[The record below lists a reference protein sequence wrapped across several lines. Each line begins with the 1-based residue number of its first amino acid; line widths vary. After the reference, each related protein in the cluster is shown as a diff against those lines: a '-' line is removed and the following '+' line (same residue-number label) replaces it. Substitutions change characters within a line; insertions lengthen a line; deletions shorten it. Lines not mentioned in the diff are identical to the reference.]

1 MLDDCTQY
9 KLRNT
14 HHSDEKT
21 RLLRGTTNT
30 SITDDADSEASSKT
44 SETDR
49 QTCTELNETLV
60 QGHLQ
65 LNYVAMRDDDGV
77 QANRDTYGLQRSTPT
92 RQARRSGIQSLSYS
106 FVEKTA
112 STHSDDTSHDNWNNT
127 LHHQVRS
134 KDGHGRNADS

>member
-1 MLDDCTQY
+1 MLDSSTQY

-44 SETDR
+44 SETDGE
-49 QTCTELNETLV
+49 TSTKLNEALV

-65 LNYVAMRDDDGV
+65 VHLLTQSTYTL
-77 QANRDTYGLQRSTPT
+77 RDTDRVRTL
-92 RQARRSGIQSLSYS
+92 ARDQDLDDET
-106 FVEKTA
+106 VDLEHMTM
-112 STHSDDTSHDNWNNT
+112 SDATDEARVVYV
-127 LHHQVRS
+127 QQ
-134 KDGHGRNADS
+134 